1 MCHNQITNKK
11 GTCTQGHQAAVPTPR
26 LICCANL
33 CVNTRNSVS
42 QNARHSTV
50 LSRAQGDAAGIASNH
65 RPRRQ
70 DKRTITHTLTHKR
83 TGADGT
89 PQLRGKRALPVLPRK
104 KDSISEG
111 DCTRHPAKVDLK
123 EDTAEAN
130 STSMSRAHRVETLN
144 AA

>member
-1 MCHNQITNKK
+1 MRDTAPSCL
-11 GTCTQGHQAAVPTPR
+11 GLRVTQ
-26 LICCANL
+26 L
-33 CVNTRNSVS
+33 VS
-42 QNARHSTV
+42 
-50 LSRAQGDAAGIASNH
+50 LPIIGLEG
-65 RPRRQ
+65 
-70 DKRTITHTLTHKR
+70 RTSGPSHTHTHKR

-104 KDSISEG
+104 KDFISEG